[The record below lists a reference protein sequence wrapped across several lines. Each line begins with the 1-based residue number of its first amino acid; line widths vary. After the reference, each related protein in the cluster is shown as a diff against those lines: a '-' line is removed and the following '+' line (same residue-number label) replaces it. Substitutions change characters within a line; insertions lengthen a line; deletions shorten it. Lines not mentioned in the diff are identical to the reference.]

1 MEESVKTPLYLSC
14 YLLKIRKHA
23 GERGYLE
30 SRFADMGFS
39 DMLVEVQML
48 QQLYDRGLI
57 GLPAEKKLSKTFG
70 ERFFSPSPGVTF
82 EVACETDTIA
92 YWSKFDLTPMGR
104 YFVREKLFCLF
115 TLSTWT
121 FLVAA
126 LGALGTLAVT
136 KIAGA

>member
-1 MEESVKTPLYLSC
+1 MDNPSKTPLYLSC
-14 YLLKIRKHA
+14 YLLKIRRHA

-39 DMLVEVQML
+39 DMLTEVQML

-57 GLPAEKKLSKTFG
+57 GLPTEKKLSKTFG

-104 YFVREKLFCLF
+104 YFVREKLFCFF

-121 FLVAA
+121 FFVAA
-126 LGALGTLAVT
+126 LGALGALAVA